1 MIRDATRFP
10 NDDTGEALWLA
21 QQHGKDLSQEH
32 EVRFALLFPDETS
45 ALKFGLHLLRQ
56 GYWVQV
62 NEYTD
67 KFGFTH
73 ETLAD
78 IYLPTIY
85 EDISGAEKWLAEQS
99 SPLGGKNDGWSF
111 GGKSA
116 GIAAQ

>member
-1 MIRDATRFP
+1 MTRDVAKYP

-21 QQHGKDLSQEH
+21 HQHGKNLSQEH

-67 KFGFTH
+67 KPGFAY
-73 ETLAD
+73 EVLAD
-78 IYLPTIY
+78 IYIPTTY
-85 EDISGAEKWLAEQS
+85 EEITGAEQWLAEHS
-99 SPLGGKNDGWSF
+99 ASLGGKNDGWSF
-111 GGKSA
+111 GGKSS
-116 GIAAQ
+116 GIAA